1 MGSFTI
7 FRFRGIP
14 VRLHFTLLFLFGW
27 LALNAWSEGRAAQR
41 EALLFG
47 GVLGSVLLHEFG
59 HALTARR
66 YGIRIASITMY
77 PIGGVAQMV
86 DRPTPVQELW
96 ITVMGPAVNV
106 VLAPLCWAVGWR
118 DMAYVNIG
126 LLLFN
131 MIPAFPMDGGRLLR
145 AVLAIRGSEV
155 RATRIAAMVGRVVAV
170 LMAIYAVYSSQWLL
184 LLVAYMVFNGAGA
197 ERSSTE
203 ARHYSAGF
211 AAQDAMIRDF
221 RTLAHG
227 ATLAD
232 AARLLI
238 ETTQTDFPVLLG
250 EQVLGLLSRDA
261 LITAMAGEEGGGA
274 YVSSVMN
281 RTPVV
286 MPTTLPL
293 EEALGLLQTAG
304 PCALVMDGEHL
315 AGLLTP
321 ENVAE
326 FFALRSAQ
334 SR

>member
-1 MGSFTI
+1 MGSLTI

-14 VRLHFTLLFLFGW
+14 VRLHFTLLFLFSW
-27 LALNAWSEGRAAQR
+27 LALNAWNEGRAAQR
-41 EALLFG
+41 QALMFG
-47 GVLGSVLLHEFG
+47 GVLGSVLVHEFG

-86 DRPTPVQELW
+86 DRPTPLQELW

-106 VLAPLCWAVGWR
+106 VLAPVCWLLGWR
-118 DMAYVNIG
+118 DLAFINVG
-126 LLLFN
+126 LLIFN
-131 MIPAFPMDGGRLLR
+131 LIPAFPMDGGRILR
-145 AVLAIRGSEV
+145 AVLAMNGSEV

-170 LMAIYAVYSSQWLL
+170 LMAAYAVYSEQWLL
-184 LLVAYMVFNGAGA
+184 LLVAYMVFNGAAA

-211 AAQDAMIRDF
+211 AARDAMIRDF

-227 ATLAD
+227 STLAD

-238 ETTQTDFPVLLG
+238 ETTQTDFPVVLAN
-250 EQVLGLLSRDA
+250 QVLGLLGRDA
-261 LITAMAGEEGGGA
+261 LITAMASEEGGNT
-274 YVSSVMN
+274 YVSAVMN

-286 MPTTLPL
+286 IPAALPL
-293 EEALGLLQTAG
+293 EDALALLQSAG
-304 PCALVMDGEHL
+304 PCALVMDGEQL
-315 AGLLTP
+315 VGLLTP

>member
-1 MGSFTI
+1 MGSLTI

-27 LALNAWSEGRAAQR
+27 LALNAFNEGRAAQR
-41 EALLFG
+41 EAMLFG

-66 YGIRIASITMY
+66 YGIRIAAITMY

-86 DRPTPVQELW
+86 DRPTPLQELW

-106 VLAPLCWAVGWR
+106 VLAPICWLLGWR
-118 DMAYVNIG
+118 DLAFINVG
-126 LLLFN
+126 LLIFN
-131 MIPAFPMDGGRLLR
+131 LIPAFPMDGGRILR
-145 AVLAIRGSEV
+145 AVLAMNGSEV

-170 LMAIYAVYSSQWLL
+170 LMAAYGVYAQEWFL
-184 LLVAYMVFNGAGA
+184 LLVAYMVFNGAAA

-211 AAQDAMIRDF
+211 TARDAMIREF

-227 ATLAD
+227 STLAD

-238 ETTQTDFPVLLG
+238 ETTQTDFPVVLG
-250 EQVLGLLSRDA
+250 DQVLGLLGRDA
-261 LITAMAGEEGGGA
+261 LIAAMAGEEGGHT
-274 YVSSVMN
+274 YVSAVMN

-286 MPTTLPL
+286 IPATLPL
-293 EEALGLLQTAG
+293 EDALALLQTAG
-304 PCALVMDGEHL
+304 PCALVMDGEQL

>member
-1 MGSFTI
+1 M
-7 FRFRGIP
+7 
-14 VRLHFTLLFLFGW
+14 
-27 LALNAWSEGRAAQR
+27 
-41 EALLFG
+41 
-47 GVLGSVLLHEFG
+47 LLHEFG

-106 VLAPLCWAVGWR
+106 VLAPLCWVLGWR
-118 DMAYVNIG
+118 DLALVNIG
-126 LLLFN
+126 LLVFN
-131 MIPAFPMDGGRLLR
+131 LIPAFPMDGGRILR

-155 RATRIAAMVGRVVAV
+155 QATRVAANVGRVVAG
-170 LMAIYAVYSSQWLL
+170 LMAVYAIYSSHWLL
-184 LLVAYMVFNGAGA
+184 LLVAYMVFTGAGA

-211 AAQDAMIRDF
+211 LARDAMIREF
-221 RTLAHG
+221 HTLAHG
-227 ATLAD
+227 STLAD

-238 ETTQTDFPVLLG
+238 ETTQTDFPVVLG
-250 EQVLGLLSRDA
+250 QQLLGLLSRDT
-261 LITAMAGEEGGGA
+261 LISAMAGEEGGNA

-281 RTPVV
+281 RAPVV
-286 MPTTLPL
+286 IPATMPL
-293 EEALGLLQTAG
+293 EDALGLLQGAG
-304 PCALVMDGEHL
+304 PCALVMDGETL

-326 FFALRSAQ
+326 FFALRSVQ